1 MGKFHSHFRLS
12 LRGPP
17 LRTMVEAAEAIA
29 EVGVQWGELPP
40 HRTLPRPPT
49 TTAASQ
55 STPTVVRRMATHV
68 VIKTGAEARPGKLV
82 YRNQLRL
89 CMVRKS
95 WYPFQLH
102 PCKRIHLPELSAQ
115 LLHKLSKTTS
125 VSGTVMIWMQIS
137 ISC

>member
-1 MGKFHSHFRLS
+1 
-12 LRGPP
+12 
-17 LRTMVEAAEAIA
+17 MVEAAETIA
-29 EVGVQWGELPP
+29 EVGVQWGELPQ
-40 HRTLPRPPT
+40 HRTPLRPPT

-55 STPTVVRRMATHV
+55 STPAVVRKMAAQGEAGEVTV
-68 VIKTGAEARPGKLV
+68 KTGAEARPGKLV

-125 VSGTVMIWMQIS
+125 VSGTVRIWKIS